1 MKPLAI
7 IAILLLSLCYAD
19 STKAASAY
27 CREMEVRYIN
37 TSYDALDEIAKKY
50 PKNKGAVYIAFWY
63 AVGYLNGVCSASII
77 SKEIYVPYDDLRD
90 LANDTFSITLNKMT
104 RD

>member
-1 MKPLAI
+1 MKSLTL
-7 IAILLLSLCYAD
+7 IAILLLSFCYAD
-19 STKAASAY
+19 STKAAGAY

-63 AVGYLNGVCSASII
+63 AVGYLQGVCSASII
-77 SKEIYVPYDDLRD
+77 GKEIYMPYDDLRN
-90 LANDTFSITLNKMT
+90 LANDIFSITLNKMT

>member
-1 MKPLAI
+1 MKPLSL
-7 IAILLLSLCYAD
+7 IAILLLSFCYAD

-27 CREMEVRYIN
+27 CREMEVRYIT

-63 AVGYLNGVCSASII
+63 AVGYLQGLCTASII
-77 SKEIYVPYDDLRD
+77 SKEIYLPYDNLRK
-90 LANDTFSITLNKMT
+90 LTNDIFSRTLDKMM
-104 RD
+104 RE

>member
-1 MKPLAI
+1 MKPLAL

-19 STKAASAY
+19 NTKAAGAY

-50 PKNKGAVYIAFWY
+50 PKNKGTVYSAFWY

-77 SKEIYVPYDDLRD
+77 GKEVYLPYDDLRE
-90 LANDTFSITLNKMT
+90 LANKVFSRTLDKMIV
-104 RD
+104 D

>member
-1 MKPLAI
+1 MKPLAL
-7 IAILLLSLCYAD
+7 IAILFLSLCYAD

-63 AVGYLNGVCSASII
+63 AVGYLQGVCSASII
-77 SKEIYVPYDDLRD
+77 SKEIYVPYDDLRE
-90 LANDTFSITLNKMT
+90 LANKAFSRTLDKMIG
-104 RD
+104 D

>member
-1 MKPLAI
+1 MKPLSLI
-7 IAILLLSLCYAD
+7 TILLLSLCYAD
-19 STKAASAY
+19 STKVASAY

-37 TSYDALDEIAKKY
+37 TSYDALDKIAKKY

-63 AVGYLNGVCSASII
+63 AVGYLQGVCSASII
-77 SKEIYVPYDDLRD
+77 GKEVYLPYDDLRK
-90 LANDTFSITLNKMT
+90 LTNDIFSITLDKMT

>member
-1 MKPLAI
+1 MKYLPLI
-7 IAILLLSLCYAD
+7 IMLILSFCYAD
-19 STKAASAY
+19 NTKAAGAY

-77 SKEIYVPYDDLRD
+77 GKEIYVPYDDLRD
-90 LANDTFSITLNKMT
+90 LANDTFSITLNKMM